1 MAYLQYKIQPNPF
14 KGANVILEW
23 LKNRGIE
30 KSRYT
35 KYKSYIDKISSSL
48 YLDLEYTF
56 KESFKEAT
64 DAYQEFAQIAYIYK
78 MFKDENSK
86 EFNRKLKIVTS
97 GKNFY
102 VKQSQ
107 DQPRD
112 YLYELLI
119 AARFKNSGFSINF
132 NENTD
137 VIASKDDI
145 DVYIECKRI
154 KSSKRLEENLKKA
167 CKQLENITESTS
179 QFKIVFIDIYNCVAE
194 YLKDYPYSNVI
205 EMKNEVDNILEKHFS
220 EPNAKKI
227 DGILM
232 EHVESILGVTFT
244 INRVLW
250 FKDEMNQLYPQFYQ
264 DLKGVTAKNITPE
277 KFYKFKTLLEC
288 IASC

>member
-23 LKNRGIE
+23 LKNRGTE

-35 KYKSYIDKISSSL
+35 KYKSYIDKISPSL

-97 GKNFY
+97 GKDFY

-137 VIASKDDI
+137 VIASKDNI

-205 EMKNEVDNILEKHFS
+205 EMKNEFDNILEKHFR

-227 DGILM
+227 DEILM
-232 EHVESILGVTFT
+232 DHVESILGVTFT